1 MTKLNPGV
9 DNWMRGQSGLAM
21 GLFLVSFIVQ
31 CAIMCFRDVARK
43 TPTNYLL
50 LGFYTICQAFF
61 FSWVTSQY
69 TAASSLMA
77 GGMTAG
83 MTVALT
89 VYAYNTKTDFT
100 MCSSLFFILS
110 VGMMMLC
117 LVSVFM
123 TFVAWW
129 HPVMAAICVV
139 FYALYL
145 IYDTQLI
152 AGGRS
157 HKISLD
163 DYVIGALLLY
173 VDIMMLFLE
182 LLRLLGSRK

>member
-1 MTKLNPGV
+1 
-9 DNWMRGQSGLAM
+9 
-21 GLFLVSFIVQ
+21 
-31 CAIMCFRDVARK
+31 
-43 TPTNYLL
+43 
-50 LGFYTICQAFF
+50 
-61 FSWVTSQY
+61 
-69 TAASSLMA
+69 MA

-83 MTVALT
+83 MTVGLT
-89 VYAYNTKTDFT
+89 AYAYNTKTDFT
-100 MCSSLFFILS
+100 MCGSLFFILS
-110 VGMMMLC
+110 LALMMLC

-129 HPVMAAICVV
+129 HPFMACICVV